1 MPLTI
6 SELKARVE
14 SLPPLIASNIWQER
28 CLQLRE
34 KILTDNPEIFLQW
47 PTVNST
53 MFVANA
59 PYLINELT
67 PLKIQDPGFG
77 GPVMYSANL
86 SGNYIH
92 QGYHLKQWQDKTGK
106 QVGNLG
112 HIVEFGGG
120 YGAMAVI
127 CRQLGFEGDY
137 AIIDLP
143 EFSLLQEY
151 YLSNT
156 GYLDKVQFVSEFSGD
171 CDLLIAIHSL
181 SEVDLATR
189 SLTLESIQAK
199 HALFVY
205 SCEYE
210 GIDNLAWFKQL
221 PGQKWVTPHYT
232 NQVYQVR

>member
-1 MPLTI
+1 MLI
-6 SELKARVE
+6 GELRAKIK
-14 SLPPLIASNIWQER
+14 SLPSLVASTPWQER

-34 KILTDNPEIFLQW
+34 KILTDNPENFLQW

-67 PLKIQDPGFG
+67 SLKIHDPGFG
-77 GPVMYSANL
+77 GPVMYSNNL

-106 QVGNLG
+106 QVQGLD

-137 AIIDLP
+137 TIIDLP

-156 GYLDKVQFVSEFSGD
+156 GYLDKVQFVSEFSGG

-181 SEVDLATR
+181 SEVNLTIR
-189 SLTLESIQAK
+189 SKILGTIWPR

-205 SCEYE
+205 HCEHDE
-210 GIDNLAWFKQL
+210 IDNLEWFKQL
-221 PGQKWVTPHYT
+221 PGQKWVTPHYV